1 MYTLYMRRIQ
11 IYIQE
16 NLDDVLQIEAAKRN
30 RSKASLIRECVS
42 ARYGGDS
49 RTNNDP
55 LTALIGTVDID
66 PEDVDDVIYGK

>member
-1 MYTLYMRRIQ
+1 MYTSIMRRIQ

-16 NLDDVLQIEAAKRN
+16 DLDDVLQIEAAKRK

-49 RTNNDP
+49 SANNDP

-66 PEDVDDVIYGK
+66 PDDADDVIYGK

>member
-1 MYTLYMRRIQ
+1 MRRIQ

-16 NLDDVLQIEAAKRN
+16 SLDDILQVEAAKRN

-42 ARYGGDS
+42 ARYGENVQVAD
-49 RTNNDP
+49 DP

-66 PEDVDDVIYGK
+66 PEDVDDVVYGE